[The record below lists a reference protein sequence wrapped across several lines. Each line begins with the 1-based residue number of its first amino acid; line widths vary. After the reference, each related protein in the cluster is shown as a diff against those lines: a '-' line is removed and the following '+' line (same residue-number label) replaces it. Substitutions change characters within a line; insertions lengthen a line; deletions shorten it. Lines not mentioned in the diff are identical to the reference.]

1 MEPTKRSRTADP
13 PVRSRP
19 PSRLALLLLATV
31 TATAA
36 GPAAE
41 LKRTC
46 TRCHNL
52 DVVRAQRLT
61 REEWETELAKM
72 SSMGAKIRNRAV
84 LLDYLT
90 RKYGPGRKPPAM
102 R

>member
-1 MEPTKRSRTADP
+1 MTPKGTANP
-13 PVRSRP
+13 KVRSR
-19 PSRLALLLLATV
+19 RLRRPLAAFFFTLTAL
-31 TATAA
+31 AA
-36 GPAAE
+36 EQASE

-52 DVVRAQRLT
+52 DVVRAQRLS
-61 REEWETELAKM
+61 REEWEMELAKM
-72 SSMGAKIRNRAV
+72 SSMGANIKNRAA

-90 RKYGPGRKPPAM
+90 RKYGPERKQPTV